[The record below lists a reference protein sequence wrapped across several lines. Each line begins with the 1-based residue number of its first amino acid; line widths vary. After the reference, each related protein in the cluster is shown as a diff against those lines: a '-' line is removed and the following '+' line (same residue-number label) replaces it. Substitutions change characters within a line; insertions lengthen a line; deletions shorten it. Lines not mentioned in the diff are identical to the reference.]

1 MQMSFLDFLQSS
13 TDVLKSSIIL
23 NHSLHSLPL
32 HLMLMHKAFLKDSR
46 WMYWIWS
53 VTSRSTR
60 IWVFLISTI
69 LFRKKV
75 TKISFCNLR
84 NSLWRC
90 LAVRTFVNSS
100 SRQWRST
107 NPLCDRDSLVGL
119 NVWMQHCN
127 WLTPEIS
134 ILMWTPWFLPNQRQ
148 ELVGDGK
155 KSEVLNYSVYLSLI
169 HIWRCRRIER
179 CRSRWSPYH

>member
-32 HLMLMHKAFLKDSR
+32 HLMLTQKAFPKNSR

-60 IWVFLISTI
+60 IWVFQISTI
-69 LFRKKV
+69 LFRKKYPKLV
-75 TKISFCNLR
+75 SATSEIAQ
-84 NSLWRC
+84 WRC
-90 LAVRTFVNSS
+90 LAVHTFVNSS
-100 SRQWRST
+100 HQWRST

-119 NVWMQHCN
+119 NIWMQHCN
-127 WLTPEIS
+127 WLTPVIS
-134 ILMWTPWFLPNQRQ
+134 RLTSTLWFLPNQR
-148 ELVGDGK
+148 
-155 KSEVLNYSVYLSLI
+155 
-169 HIWRCRRIER
+169 
-179 CRSRWSPYH
+179 